1 MILCDGKLFISDVE
15 TNEEKIDEIIYESN
29 GVMCVKYNGEY
40 IQYTSMYDNQQLF
53 SVWCRE
59 DDVSNYR
66 TIAIIFGLADGSYI
80 NSLREMNSEMLIIVY
95 EPSVTLAS
103 QLNDGG
109 IIEKMC
115 DNKNT
120 VIFVGKEYKNLLYKY
135 IGLSIGY
142 ETLKFVRF
150 FVSPNYERIYT
161 EEIQYVI
168 RIIEE
173 QCKLVRFNRNT
184 ILISKDRINNNIFN
198 NLYDC
203 IEQKNL
209 PDLIDAFNNIDKNDI
224 PAIVVSAGPSL
235 DKNIKMLKKAKGKAF
250 IIAVDTALNAL
261 AKADILPDIAV
272 TVDPTKSV
280 LLFSHEKMIDIPLVY
295 GLSAN
300 SEIMNVHKG
309 TRIYHDAGDSV
320 LNIFYDKF
328 NKKRIALETGGSV
341 ANDAYSLAQ
350 KLGFKTIIFV
360 GQDLAYPNDQEHSA
374 DSYGDTRNNYIT
386 NNGKVYFYVDDIYGG
401 KVKTE
406 YNMNMYRLW
415 FERAVQVYS
424 DIRHI
429 DATEGGAKK
438 EGMEIMSLEDA
449 INETCVS
456 KEDIDF
462 VSIINSICNTFTDEE
477 RKEIYEYLSNY
488 DSELKRIKAK
498 LRKGVEYYEKMSE
511 CNNKQSYGKS
521 FYNTFDKVKEIN
533 EWVANSEETKYL
545 TMYVAEA
552 DYDVKS
558 SVFDEKEDIYSDIKH
573 MVNSGIKLLNA
584 YLDAIDEVSDGM
596 KDIIN
601 KAKTIS
607 EQGND
612 I

>member
-1 MILCDGKLFISDVE
+1 MVIFDEKFFASNNE
-15 TNEEKIDEIIYESN
+15 SNEEKIDDVIFDNNSVLY
-29 GVMCVKYNGEY
+29 VKYKGEY
-40 IQYTSMYDNQQLF
+40 IQYASMYDNQQLF
-53 SVWCRE
+53 SVWCRYQ
-59 DDVSNYR
+59 DVSNYR
-66 TIAIIFGLADGSYI
+66 TVAIMFGLSDGSYI
-80 NSLREMNSEMLIIVY
+80 EYLREKNSEMLIIVF
-95 EPSVTLAS
+95 EPSIILAKK
-103 QLNDGG
+103 LNDNGV
-109 IIEKMC
+109 IKKLY
-115 DNKNT
+115 DSDNT
-120 VIFVGKEYKNLLYKY
+120 VIVVGKEYYNQLYQFVAT
-135 IGLSIGY
+135 SIGY
-142 ETLKFVRF
+142 ETLKYIRF
-150 FVSPNYERIYT
+150 FISPNYERIYA
-161 EEIQYVI
+161 EEIKHVI
-168 RIIEE
+168 RMIEE
-173 QCKLVRFNRNT
+173 QCKLVEFNRNT
-184 ILISKDRINNNIFN
+184 ILISKDRVNSNIFN

-209 PDLIDAFNNIDKNDI
+209 ADLIDSFNIINKNDI
-224 PAIVVSAGPSL
+224 PAIIVSAGPSL
-235 DKNIKMLKKAKGKAF
+235 DKNIMMLKKAKGKAF

-261 AKADILPDIAV
+261 AKAEIMPDIAV

-280 LLFSHEKMIDIPLVY
+280 LLFSHEKMVEIPLVY

-309 TRIYHDAGDSV
+309 IRIYHDAGDSV
-320 LNIFYDKF
+320 LNGFFDKF

-341 ANDAYSLAQ
+341 ANNAYSLAQ

-438 EGMEIMSLEDA
+438 AGMEIMTLEDA
-449 INETCVS
+449 IKETCIC

-462 VSIINSICNTFTDEE
+462 ESIIKSIGNTFTEE
-477 RKEIYEYLSNY
+477 EKKEIYDYLSNY
-488 DSELKRIKAK
+488 NDEIKRIKTK
-498 LRKGVEYYEKMSE
+498 LRNGIEYYEKMSE
-511 CNNKQSYGKS
+511 YNNKQSYGKG
-521 FYNTFDKVKEIN
+521 FHNAFDKVKEIN

-558 SVFDEKEDIYSDIKH
+558 KVFDEKEDTYSEIKH

-584 YLDAIDEVSDGM
+584 YLDAIDEVSEGM

>member
-1 MILCDGKLFISDVE
+1 MVLFDEKLFISDIE
-15 TNEEKIDEIIYESN
+15 SNEEKIDEVIYDNN

-53 SVWCRE
+53 SVWCRNY
-59 DDVSNYR
+59 DVSNYR
-66 TIAIIFGLADGSYI
+66 TIAIVFGLADGSYI
-80 NSLREMNSEMLIIVY
+80 NSLREMNSDMLIIVY
-95 EPSVTLAS
+95 EPSVILAT
-103 QLNDGG
+103 QLNENG
-109 IIEKMC
+109 IIEKIC
-115 DNKNT
+115 DSNNT
-120 VIFVGKEYKNLLYKY
+120 VIFVGKEYNNLLYKFVCS
-135 IGLSIGY
+135 SIGY
-142 ETLKFVRF
+142 ETLKFVSF
-150 FVSPNYERIYT
+150 FVSPNYERIYA

-184 ILISKDRINNNIFN
+184 VLISKDRINLNIFN

-209 PDLIDAFNNIDKNDI
+209 ADLIDSFNNINKNDI

-235 DKNIKMLKKAKGKAF
+235 DKNIMKLKKAKGKAF

-261 AKADILPDIAV
+261 AKADIMPDIAV

-280 LLFSHEKMIDIPLVY
+280 LLFSHEKMVEIPLVY

-309 TRIYHDAGDSV
+309 IRIYHDAGDSV
-320 LNIFYDKF
+320 LNVFYDKF
-328 NKKRIALETGGSV
+328 RKKRIALETGGSV

-374 DSYGDTRNNYIT
+374 DSYGDTRNNSIT
-386 NNGKVYFYVDDIYGG
+386 NNGKVYFYVDDIHGG

-438 EGMEIMSLEDA
+438 EGMEIMTLEDA
-449 INETCVS
+449 IKETCIC

-462 VSIINSICNTFTDEE
+462 EGIIKSIGNTFTEE
-477 RKEIYEYLSNY
+477 EKKEIYDYLSNY
-488 DSELKRIKAK
+488 YDEIKRIKSK
-498 LRKGVEYYEKMSE
+498 IHKGIDYYEKMSE
-511 CNNKQSYGKS
+511 YNNKQSYGKG
-521 FYNTFDKVKEIN
+521 FRNAFDKVKEIN

-558 SVFDEKEDIYSDIKH
+558 KVFDEKEDTYSEIKH

-584 YLDAIDEVSDGM
+584 YLDAINEVSEGM

>member
-1 MILCDGKLFISDVE
+1 MILYDDKFFISNNESD
-15 TNEEKIDEIIYESN
+15 EEKIDEVVLDN
-29 GVMCVKYNGEY
+29 DGVLYVKHNNEY
-40 IQYTSMYDNQQLF
+40 VQYTSLYDNRHLF
-53 SVWCRE
+53 SVWCKYQ
-59 DDVSNYR
+59 DVSNYR
-66 TIAIIFGLADGSYI
+66 TVAIVFGLSDGSYI
-80 NSLREMNSEMLIIVY
+80 ESLREMNSEMLIIVF
-95 EPSVTLAS
+95 EPSILLAKK
-103 QLNDGG
+103 LNDNG
-109 IIEKMC
+109 IIKKLCENC
-115 DNKNT
+115 NT
-120 VIFVGKEYKNLLYKY
+120 VIVAGKEYYNQLYQFV
-135 IGLSIGY
+135 GTSIGY
-142 ETLKFVRF
+142 ETLKYVRF
-150 FVSPNYERIYT
+150 FVSPNYERIYS
-161 EEIQYVI
+161 EEIRYVI
-168 RIIEE
+168 RMIEE

-184 ILISKDRINNNIFN
+184 ILISKDRINSNIFN

-209 PDLIDAFNNIDKNDI
+209 ADLLDSFSGINKKEI

-235 DKNIKMLKKAKGKAF
+235 DKNIKMLKRAKGKAI

-300 SEIMNVHKG
+300 SEILNVHKG
-309 TRIYHDAGDSV
+309 IRIYHDAGDSV
-320 LNIFYDKF
+320 LNVFYDKF
-328 NKKRIALETGGSV
+328 RKKRIALETGGSV

-438 EGMEIMSLEDA
+438 EGMEIMTLEEA
-449 INETCVS
+449 INETCLS

-462 VSIINSICNTFTDEE
+462 VSIINSISDTFTEEE
-477 RKEIYEYLSNY
+477 RQEIYDYLSNY
-488 DSELKRIKAK
+488 DDELKRIKEK
-498 LRKGVEYYEKMSE
+498 LREGIEYYEKMSE
-511 CNNKQSYGKS
+511 CNNKQSYGKG
-521 FYNTFDKVKEIN
+521 FYNAYDKVKEIN
-533 EWVANSEETKYL
+533 EWIAKSEETKYL
-545 TMYVAEA
+545 MMYVAEA
-552 DYDVKS
+552 NYDVKAK
-558 SVFDEKEDIYSDIKH
+558 VFDEMEDTYSEIKH
-573 MVNSGIKLLNA
+573 TVNSGIKLLNA
-584 YLDAIDEVSDGM
+584 YLDAIDEVSEGM

-607 EQGND
+607 E
-612 I
+612 